1 MGKRWTPEELRI
13 LLDLVEK
20 GLTVQEIVDSG
31 KLPDRNFLA
40 VQSQVKRIKHGPS
53 ARQKKKFFAGQITSV
68 DIISLEE
75 VLKRWSCAYQ
85 QICDL
90 ESASKEELER
100 FRIIFM
106 AASKYAALLEAYHQ
120 YAEVEQRLERIER
133 VLEELQKDRS
143 GKGEQA

>member
-1 MGKRWTPEELRI
+1 MGKRWSPEELKI
-13 LLDLVEK
+13 LFDLVEK
-20 GLTVQEIVDSG
+20 GLKIQDIVDSK
-31 KLPDRNFLA
+31 KLPGRSYRAIEHKIKGGSFGSRKKNFFGP
-40 VQSQVKRIKHGPS
+40 RITP
-53 ARQKKKFFAGQITSV
+53 V
-68 DIISLEE
+68 DVISLEE

-106 AASKYAALLEAYHQ
+106 AASKYAGLLEAYHH

-133 VLEELQKDRS
+133 VLEELQKDRP
-143 GKGEQA
+143 GKDE